1 MSSRICNNNGGLMR
15 CLECK
20 ESVRDFWEFCEGIVC
35 EDCVLDDPV
44 ILNKYNLYLY
54 DEEENRLEDMV
65 SANMVIEVRRYK

>member
-1 MSSRICNNNGGLMR
+1 MI

-20 ESVRDFWEFCEGIVC
+20 EPVRDFWEFCEGIVC
-35 EDCVLDDPV
+35 EDCVLDDPI

-65 SANMVIEVRRYK
+65 SANMVIGVRRKR